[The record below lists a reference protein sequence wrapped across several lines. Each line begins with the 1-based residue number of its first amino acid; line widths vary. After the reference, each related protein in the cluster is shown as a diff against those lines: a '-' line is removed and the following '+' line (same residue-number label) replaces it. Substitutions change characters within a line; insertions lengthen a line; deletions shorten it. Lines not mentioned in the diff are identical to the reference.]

1 MNDLSKVVDKLL
13 AQGLL
18 ALRGTCVM
26 PRLWNSDYSN
36 LAAQQGASIDVPIP
50 SAIKAQAVTPGA
62 TSQDTGDISP
72 VSATIKLDRWMEA
85 PFYLT
90 DKDLMEANR
99 GVIPM
104 QASEAVKAIAND
116 VNATLLGL
124 GRKFYGMVGTPG
136 TTPFSTVVDATNARK
151 VLNRQLAPVNDRRI
165 VLDPDAEAAALG
177 LSGFADVSKSGDARP
192 IIDGTI
198 GRKYGFDWA
207 MDQQVPSFEASVMT
221 EGALTVNGANEAG
234 AQVVSLA
241 KATNAAGLKEGDI
254 LTIAGDAQTY
264 VVTEAVSLAVGNT
277 AVKIYPGLARATT
290 GSEAVTVSGSHVMNL
305 AFHRDA
311 IAFAT
316 RPLMD
321 SANGLGNLIQSA
333 VDPVS
338 GLSLRLEVSREHKRT
353 RFSYDILYGADVVRR
368 EGRQAVSPAHGLRV
382 QHAEPASDHRGHR
395 AGHVRHR
402 GQGARPARGGPGRRD
417 LCRPHDHGADGFLH
431 RGTGRRRQDH
441 FRRHRNPAHHRKRHF
456 AQIRRRLQGNHQALH
471 RTMQSYR
478 AGFGLL
484 RGQLSARKIHQRG
497 IVLPRLHPHRRR
509 SGEFHEVYH
518 PQNQVHGRA
527 ARRGRRRPHHPIHAL
542 SGPSG
547 FRRRRRTQNRK
558 DRTRMTKD
566 AKNEQAKAPLPMES
580 FFTRENANEGIE
592 LPLLLPDGTKTE
604 HWLRIRGVDADG
616 FRKAEARSKRKML
629 EIAAEKDLD
638 KRDAEVEDTRLAML
652 AALVIGWSFDN
663 PCTEAEIKRLFREAP
678 QIAEQ
683 VDRTAYDRARF
694 FGNSSKGS
702 SPTPGESS
710 S

>member
-26 PRLWNSDYSN
+26 PRLVNSDYSN

-221 EGALTVNGANEAG
+221 EGALTVNGAKEAG
-234 AQVVSLA
+234 AQVVS
-241 KATNAAGLKEGDI
+241 
-254 LTIAGDAQTY
+254 
-264 VVTEAVSLAVGNT
+264 
-277 AVKIYPGLARATT
+277 
-290 GSEAVTVSGSHVMNL
+290 L

-321 SANGLGNLIQSA
+321 SANGLGNLTQSA

-368 EGRQAVSPAHGLRV
+368 ELGCRI
-382 QHAEPASDHRGHR
+382 
-395 AGHVRHR
+395 AG
-402 GQGARPARGGPGRRD
+402 
-417 LCRPHDHGADGFLH
+417 
-431 RGTGRRRQDH
+431 
-441 FRRHRNPAHHRKRHF
+441 
-456 AQIRRRLQGNHQALH
+456 
-471 RTMQSYR
+471 
-478 AGFGLL
+478 
-484 RGQLSARKIHQRG
+484 
-497 IVLPRLHPHRRR
+497 
-509 SGEFHEVYH
+509 
-518 PQNQVHGRA
+518 
-527 ARRGRRRPHHPIHAL
+527 
-542 SGPSG
+542 
-547 FRRRRRTQNRK
+547 
-558 DRTRMTKD
+558 
-566 AKNEQAKAPLPMES
+566 
-580 FFTRENANEGIE
+580 
-592 LPLLLPDGTKTE
+592 
-604 HWLRIRGVDADG
+604 
-616 FRKAEARSKRKML
+616 
-629 EIAAEKDLD
+629 
-638 KRDAEVEDTRLAML
+638 
-652 AALVIGWSFDN
+652 
-663 PCTEAEIKRLFREAP
+663 
-678 QIAEQ
+678 
-683 VDRTAYDRARF
+683 
-694 FGNSSKGS
+694 
-702 SPTPGESS
+702 
-710 S
+710 

>member
-26 PRLWNSDYSN
+26 PRLVNSDYSN

-207 MDQQVPSFEASVMT
+207 MDQQMPTFEASVMT

-241 KATNAAGLKEGDI
+241 
-254 LTIAGDAQTY
+254 
-264 VVTEAVSLAVGNT
+264 
-277 AVKIYPGLARATT
+277 
-290 GSEAVTVSGSHVMNL
+290 
-305 AFHRDA
+305 FHRDA

-321 SANGLGNLIQSA
+321 SANGLGNLTQSA

-368 EGRQAVSPAHGLRV
+368 ELGCRI
-382 QHAEPASDHRGHR
+382 
-395 AGHVRHR
+395 AG
-402 GQGARPARGGPGRRD
+402 
-417 LCRPHDHGADGFLH
+417 
-431 RGTGRRRQDH
+431 
-441 FRRHRNPAHHRKRHF
+441 
-456 AQIRRRLQGNHQALH
+456 
-471 RTMQSYR
+471 
-478 AGFGLL
+478 
-484 RGQLSARKIHQRG
+484 
-497 IVLPRLHPHRRR
+497 
-509 SGEFHEVYH
+509 
-518 PQNQVHGRA
+518 
-527 ARRGRRRPHHPIHAL
+527 
-542 SGPSG
+542 
-547 FRRRRRTQNRK
+547 
-558 DRTRMTKD
+558 
-566 AKNEQAKAPLPMES
+566 
-580 FFTRENANEGIE
+580 
-592 LPLLLPDGTKTE
+592 
-604 HWLRIRGVDADG
+604 
-616 FRKAEARSKRKML
+616 
-629 EIAAEKDLD
+629 
-638 KRDAEVEDTRLAML
+638 
-652 AALVIGWSFDN
+652 
-663 PCTEAEIKRLFREAP
+663 
-678 QIAEQ
+678 
-683 VDRTAYDRARF
+683 
-694 FGNSSKGS
+694 
-702 SPTPGESS
+702 
-710 S
+710 

>member
-26 PRLWNSDYSN
+26 PRLVNSDYSN

-241 KATNAAGLKEGDI
+241 
-254 LTIAGDAQTY
+254 
-264 VVTEAVSLAVGNT
+264 
-277 AVKIYPGLARATT
+277 
-290 GSEAVTVSGSHVMNL
+290 
-305 AFHRDA
+305 FHRDA
-311 IAFAT
+311 IAFST

-321 SANGLGNLIQSA
+321 SANGLGNLTQSA

-368 EGRQAVSPAHGLRV
+368 ELDCRI
-382 QHAEPASDHRGHR
+382 
-395 AGHVRHR
+395 AG
-402 GQGARPARGGPGRRD
+402 
-417 LCRPHDHGADGFLH
+417 
-431 RGTGRRRQDH
+431 
-441 FRRHRNPAHHRKRHF
+441 
-456 AQIRRRLQGNHQALH
+456 
-471 RTMQSYR
+471 
-478 AGFGLL
+478 
-484 RGQLSARKIHQRG
+484 
-497 IVLPRLHPHRRR
+497 
-509 SGEFHEVYH
+509 
-518 PQNQVHGRA
+518 
-527 ARRGRRRPHHPIHAL
+527 
-542 SGPSG
+542 
-547 FRRRRRTQNRK
+547 
-558 DRTRMTKD
+558 
-566 AKNEQAKAPLPMES
+566 
-580 FFTRENANEGIE
+580 
-592 LPLLLPDGTKTE
+592 
-604 HWLRIRGVDADG
+604 
-616 FRKAEARSKRKML
+616 
-629 EIAAEKDLD
+629 
-638 KRDAEVEDTRLAML
+638 
-652 AALVIGWSFDN
+652 
-663 PCTEAEIKRLFREAP
+663 
-678 QIAEQ
+678 
-683 VDRTAYDRARF
+683 
-694 FGNSSKGS
+694 
-702 SPTPGESS
+702 
-710 S
+710 

>member
-26 PRLWNSDYSN
+26 PRLVNSDYSN

-207 MDQQVPSFEASVMT
+207 MDQQVPTFEASVMT

-241 KATNAAGLKEGDI
+241 
-254 LTIAGDAQTY
+254 
-264 VVTEAVSLAVGNT
+264 
-277 AVKIYPGLARATT
+277 
-290 GSEAVTVSGSHVMNL
+290 
-305 AFHRDA
+305 FHRDA
-311 IAFAT
+311 IAFST

-321 SANGLGNLIQSA
+321 SANGLGNLTQSA

-368 EGRQAVSPAHGLRV
+368 ELGCRI
-382 QHAEPASDHRGHR
+382 
-395 AGHVRHR
+395 AG
-402 GQGARPARGGPGRRD
+402 
-417 LCRPHDHGADGFLH
+417 
-431 RGTGRRRQDH
+431 
-441 FRRHRNPAHHRKRHF
+441 
-456 AQIRRRLQGNHQALH
+456 
-471 RTMQSYR
+471 
-478 AGFGLL
+478 
-484 RGQLSARKIHQRG
+484 
-497 IVLPRLHPHRRR
+497 
-509 SGEFHEVYH
+509 
-518 PQNQVHGRA
+518 
-527 ARRGRRRPHHPIHAL
+527 
-542 SGPSG
+542 
-547 FRRRRRTQNRK
+547 
-558 DRTRMTKD
+558 
-566 AKNEQAKAPLPMES
+566 
-580 FFTRENANEGIE
+580 
-592 LPLLLPDGTKTE
+592 
-604 HWLRIRGVDADG
+604 
-616 FRKAEARSKRKML
+616 
-629 EIAAEKDLD
+629 
-638 KRDAEVEDTRLAML
+638 
-652 AALVIGWSFDN
+652 
-663 PCTEAEIKRLFREAP
+663 
-678 QIAEQ
+678 
-683 VDRTAYDRARF
+683 
-694 FGNSSKGS
+694 
-702 SPTPGESS
+702 
-710 S
+710 

>member
-26 PRLWNSDYSN
+26 PRLVNSDYSN

-124 GRKFYGMVGTPG
+124 GRKFYGIVGTPG

-165 VLDPDAEAAALG
+165 VLDPDAEAAARG

-241 KATNAAGLKEGDI
+241 
-254 LTIAGDAQTY
+254 
-264 VVTEAVSLAVGNT
+264 
-277 AVKIYPGLARATT
+277 
-290 GSEAVTVSGSHVMNL
+290 
-305 AFHRDA
+305 FHRDA

-321 SANGLGNLIQSA
+321 SANGLGNLTQSA

-368 EGRQAVSPAHGLRV
+368 ELGCRI
-382 QHAEPASDHRGHR
+382 
-395 AGHVRHR
+395 AG
-402 GQGARPARGGPGRRD
+402 
-417 LCRPHDHGADGFLH
+417 
-431 RGTGRRRQDH
+431 
-441 FRRHRNPAHHRKRHF
+441 
-456 AQIRRRLQGNHQALH
+456 
-471 RTMQSYR
+471 
-478 AGFGLL
+478 
-484 RGQLSARKIHQRG
+484 
-497 IVLPRLHPHRRR
+497 
-509 SGEFHEVYH
+509 
-518 PQNQVHGRA
+518 
-527 ARRGRRRPHHPIHAL
+527 
-542 SGPSG
+542 
-547 FRRRRRTQNRK
+547 
-558 DRTRMTKD
+558 
-566 AKNEQAKAPLPMES
+566 
-580 FFTRENANEGIE
+580 
-592 LPLLLPDGTKTE
+592 
-604 HWLRIRGVDADG
+604 
-616 FRKAEARSKRKML
+616 
-629 EIAAEKDLD
+629 
-638 KRDAEVEDTRLAML
+638 
-652 AALVIGWSFDN
+652 
-663 PCTEAEIKRLFREAP
+663 
-678 QIAEQ
+678 
-683 VDRTAYDRARF
+683 
-694 FGNSSKGS
+694 
-702 SPTPGESS
+702 
-710 S
+710 

>member
-26 PRLWNSDYSN
+26 PRLVNSDYSN

-241 KATNAAGLKEGDI
+241 
-254 LTIAGDAQTY
+254 
-264 VVTEAVSLAVGNT
+264 
-277 AVKIYPGLARATT
+277 
-290 GSEAVTVSGSHVMNL
+290 
-305 AFHRDA
+305 FHRDA

-321 SANGLGNLIQSA
+321 SANGLGNLTQYA

-368 EGRQAVSPAHGLRV
+368 ELGCRI
-382 QHAEPASDHRGHR
+382 
-395 AGHVRHR
+395 AG
-402 GQGARPARGGPGRRD
+402 
-417 LCRPHDHGADGFLH
+417 
-431 RGTGRRRQDH
+431 
-441 FRRHRNPAHHRKRHF
+441 
-456 AQIRRRLQGNHQALH
+456 
-471 RTMQSYR
+471 
-478 AGFGLL
+478 
-484 RGQLSARKIHQRG
+484 
-497 IVLPRLHPHRRR
+497 
-509 SGEFHEVYH
+509 
-518 PQNQVHGRA
+518 
-527 ARRGRRRPHHPIHAL
+527 
-542 SGPSG
+542 
-547 FRRRRRTQNRK
+547 
-558 DRTRMTKD
+558 
-566 AKNEQAKAPLPMES
+566 
-580 FFTRENANEGIE
+580 
-592 LPLLLPDGTKTE
+592 
-604 HWLRIRGVDADG
+604 
-616 FRKAEARSKRKML
+616 
-629 EIAAEKDLD
+629 
-638 KRDAEVEDTRLAML
+638 
-652 AALVIGWSFDN
+652 
-663 PCTEAEIKRLFREAP
+663 
-678 QIAEQ
+678 
-683 VDRTAYDRARF
+683 
-694 FGNSSKGS
+694 
-702 SPTPGESS
+702 
-710 S
+710 

>member
-1 MNDLSKVVDKLL
+1 MNNLSKVVDKLL
-13 AQGLL
+13 TQGLL

-26 PRLWNSDYSN
+26 PRLVNSDYSN

-90 DKDLMEANR
+90 DKDLMEADR

-124 GRKFYGMVGTPG
+124 GRKFYGIVGTPG

-165 VLDPDAEAAALG
+165 VLDLDAEAAALG
-177 LSGFADVSKSGDARP
+177 LSGFAGVSKSGDARP

-207 MDQQVPSFEASVMT
+207 MDQQVPIFEASVMT
-221 EGALTVNGANEAG
+221 EGALTVNEANEAG
-234 AQVVSLA
+234 SQAVSLA
-241 KATNAAGLKEGDI
+241 K
-254 LTIAGDAQTY
+254 
-264 VVTEAVSLAVGNT
+264 
-277 AVKIYPGLARATT
+277 ATT

-368 EGRQAVSPAHGLRV
+368 ELGCRI
-382 QHAEPASDHRGHR
+382 
-395 AGHVRHR
+395 AG
-402 GQGARPARGGPGRRD
+402 
-417 LCRPHDHGADGFLH
+417 
-431 RGTGRRRQDH
+431 
-441 FRRHRNPAHHRKRHF
+441 
-456 AQIRRRLQGNHQALH
+456 
-471 RTMQSYR
+471 
-478 AGFGLL
+478 
-484 RGQLSARKIHQRG
+484 
-497 IVLPRLHPHRRR
+497 
-509 SGEFHEVYH
+509 
-518 PQNQVHGRA
+518 
-527 ARRGRRRPHHPIHAL
+527 
-542 SGPSG
+542 
-547 FRRRRRTQNRK
+547 
-558 DRTRMTKD
+558 
-566 AKNEQAKAPLPMES
+566 
-580 FFTRENANEGIE
+580 
-592 LPLLLPDGTKTE
+592 
-604 HWLRIRGVDADG
+604 
-616 FRKAEARSKRKML
+616 
-629 EIAAEKDLD
+629 
-638 KRDAEVEDTRLAML
+638 
-652 AALVIGWSFDN
+652 
-663 PCTEAEIKRLFREAP
+663 
-678 QIAEQ
+678 
-683 VDRTAYDRARF
+683 
-694 FGNSSKGS
+694 
-702 SPTPGESS
+702 
-710 S
+710 

>member
-26 PRLWNSDYSN
+26 PRLVNSDYSN
-36 LAAQQGASIDVPIP
+36 LAAQQGASIDAPIP

-241 KATNAAGLKEGDI
+241 
-254 LTIAGDAQTY
+254 
-264 VVTEAVSLAVGNT
+264 
-277 AVKIYPGLARATT
+277 
-290 GSEAVTVSGSHVMNL
+290 
-305 AFHRDA
+305 FHRDA

-321 SANGLGNLIQSA
+321 SANGLGNLTQSA

-368 EGRQAVSPAHGLRV
+368 ELGCRI
-382 QHAEPASDHRGHR
+382 
-395 AGHVRHR
+395 AG
-402 GQGARPARGGPGRRD
+402 
-417 LCRPHDHGADGFLH
+417 
-431 RGTGRRRQDH
+431 
-441 FRRHRNPAHHRKRHF
+441 
-456 AQIRRRLQGNHQALH
+456 
-471 RTMQSYR
+471 
-478 AGFGLL
+478 
-484 RGQLSARKIHQRG
+484 
-497 IVLPRLHPHRRR
+497 
-509 SGEFHEVYH
+509 
-518 PQNQVHGRA
+518 
-527 ARRGRRRPHHPIHAL
+527 
-542 SGPSG
+542 
-547 FRRRRRTQNRK
+547 
-558 DRTRMTKD
+558 
-566 AKNEQAKAPLPMES
+566 
-580 FFTRENANEGIE
+580 
-592 LPLLLPDGTKTE
+592 
-604 HWLRIRGVDADG
+604 
-616 FRKAEARSKRKML
+616 
-629 EIAAEKDLD
+629 
-638 KRDAEVEDTRLAML
+638 
-652 AALVIGWSFDN
+652 
-663 PCTEAEIKRLFREAP
+663 
-678 QIAEQ
+678 
-683 VDRTAYDRARF
+683 
-694 FGNSSKGS
+694 
-702 SPTPGESS
+702 
-710 S
+710 

>member
-26 PRLWNSDYSN
+26 PRLVNSDYSN
-36 LAAQQGASIDVPIP
+36 LAAQQGASIDVRIP

-241 KATNAAGLKEGDI
+241 
-254 LTIAGDAQTY
+254 
-264 VVTEAVSLAVGNT
+264 
-277 AVKIYPGLARATT
+277 
-290 GSEAVTVSGSHVMNL
+290 
-305 AFHRDA
+305 FHRDA

-321 SANGLGNLIQSA
+321 SANGLGNLTQSA

-368 EGRQAVSPAHGLRV
+368 ELGCRI
-382 QHAEPASDHRGHR
+382 
-395 AGHVRHR
+395 AG
-402 GQGARPARGGPGRRD
+402 
-417 LCRPHDHGADGFLH
+417 
-431 RGTGRRRQDH
+431 
-441 FRRHRNPAHHRKRHF
+441 
-456 AQIRRRLQGNHQALH
+456 
-471 RTMQSYR
+471 
-478 AGFGLL
+478 
-484 RGQLSARKIHQRG
+484 
-497 IVLPRLHPHRRR
+497 
-509 SGEFHEVYH
+509 
-518 PQNQVHGRA
+518 
-527 ARRGRRRPHHPIHAL
+527 
-542 SGPSG
+542 
-547 FRRRRRTQNRK
+547 
-558 DRTRMTKD
+558 
-566 AKNEQAKAPLPMES
+566 
-580 FFTRENANEGIE
+580 
-592 LPLLLPDGTKTE
+592 
-604 HWLRIRGVDADG
+604 
-616 FRKAEARSKRKML
+616 
-629 EIAAEKDLD
+629 
-638 KRDAEVEDTRLAML
+638 
-652 AALVIGWSFDN
+652 
-663 PCTEAEIKRLFREAP
+663 
-678 QIAEQ
+678 
-683 VDRTAYDRARF
+683 
-694 FGNSSKGS
+694 
-702 SPTPGESS
+702 
-710 S
+710 

>member
-26 PRLWNSDYSN
+26 PRLVNSDYSN

-177 LSGFADVSKSGDARP
+177 LSGFADVRKSGDARP

-241 KATNAAGLKEGDI
+241 
-254 LTIAGDAQTY
+254 
-264 VVTEAVSLAVGNT
+264 
-277 AVKIYPGLARATT
+277 
-290 GSEAVTVSGSHVMNL
+290 
-305 AFHRDA
+305 FHRDA

-321 SANGLGNLIQSA
+321 SANGLGNLTQSA

-368 EGRQAVSPAHGLRV
+368 ELGCRI
-382 QHAEPASDHRGHR
+382 
-395 AGHVRHR
+395 AG
-402 GQGARPARGGPGRRD
+402 
-417 LCRPHDHGADGFLH
+417 
-431 RGTGRRRQDH
+431 
-441 FRRHRNPAHHRKRHF
+441 
-456 AQIRRRLQGNHQALH
+456 
-471 RTMQSYR
+471 
-478 AGFGLL
+478 
-484 RGQLSARKIHQRG
+484 
-497 IVLPRLHPHRRR
+497 
-509 SGEFHEVYH
+509 
-518 PQNQVHGRA
+518 
-527 ARRGRRRPHHPIHAL
+527 
-542 SGPSG
+542 
-547 FRRRRRTQNRK
+547 
-558 DRTRMTKD
+558 
-566 AKNEQAKAPLPMES
+566 
-580 FFTRENANEGIE
+580 
-592 LPLLLPDGTKTE
+592 
-604 HWLRIRGVDADG
+604 
-616 FRKAEARSKRKML
+616 
-629 EIAAEKDLD
+629 
-638 KRDAEVEDTRLAML
+638 
-652 AALVIGWSFDN
+652 
-663 PCTEAEIKRLFREAP
+663 
-678 QIAEQ
+678 
-683 VDRTAYDRARF
+683 
-694 FGNSSKGS
+694 
-702 SPTPGESS
+702 
-710 S
+710 

>member
-1 MNDLSKVVDKLL
+1 MLPSDVAYASFGRHFEVKEENGELRVVATMNGQPIFSRSDPGTFAAPEEALEAIIDKYPMKDRILK
-13 AQGLL
+13 APDG
-18 ALRGTCVM
+18 GSGSH
-26 PRLWNSDYSN
+26 PNSAY
-36 LAAQQGASIDVPIP
+36 A
-50 SAIKAQAVTPGA
+50 PGA
-62 TSQDTGDISP
+62 KIIPKGDM
-72 VSATIKLDRWMEA
+72 SA
-85 PFYLT
+85 FG
-90 DKDLMEANR
+90 ANL
-99 GVIPM
+99 
-104 QASEAVKAIAND
+104 EAIAND

-165 VLDPDAEAAALG
+165 VLNPDAEAAALG

-277 AVKIYPGLARATT
+277 AVKIYPGLARLTT

-368 EGRQAVSPAHGLRV
+368 ELGCRI
-382 QHAEPASDHRGHR
+382 
-395 AGHVRHR
+395 AG
-402 GQGARPARGGPGRRD
+402 
-417 LCRPHDHGADGFLH
+417 
-431 RGTGRRRQDH
+431 
-441 FRRHRNPAHHRKRHF
+441 
-456 AQIRRRLQGNHQALH
+456 
-471 RTMQSYR
+471 
-478 AGFGLL
+478 
-484 RGQLSARKIHQRG
+484 
-497 IVLPRLHPHRRR
+497 
-509 SGEFHEVYH
+509 
-518 PQNQVHGRA
+518 
-527 ARRGRRRPHHPIHAL
+527 
-542 SGPSG
+542 
-547 FRRRRRTQNRK
+547 
-558 DRTRMTKD
+558 
-566 AKNEQAKAPLPMES
+566 
-580 FFTRENANEGIE
+580 
-592 LPLLLPDGTKTE
+592 
-604 HWLRIRGVDADG
+604 
-616 FRKAEARSKRKML
+616 
-629 EIAAEKDLD
+629 
-638 KRDAEVEDTRLAML
+638 
-652 AALVIGWSFDN
+652 
-663 PCTEAEIKRLFREAP
+663 
-678 QIAEQ
+678 
-683 VDRTAYDRARF
+683 
-694 FGNSSKGS
+694 
-702 SPTPGESS
+702 
-710 S
+710 

>member
-26 PRLWNSDYSN
+26 PRLVNTDYSN

-177 LSGFADVSKSGDARP
+177 LSGFADVSKSGDTRP

-234 AQVVSLA
+234 AQVVS
-241 KATNAAGLKEGDI
+241 
-254 LTIAGDAQTY
+254 
-264 VVTEAVSLAVGNT
+264 
-277 AVKIYPGLARATT
+277 
-290 GSEAVTVSGSHVMNL
+290 L

-368 EGRQAVSPAHGLRV
+368 ELGCRI
-382 QHAEPASDHRGHR
+382 
-395 AGHVRHR
+395 AG
-402 GQGARPARGGPGRRD
+402 
-417 LCRPHDHGADGFLH
+417 
-431 RGTGRRRQDH
+431 
-441 FRRHRNPAHHRKRHF
+441 
-456 AQIRRRLQGNHQALH
+456 
-471 RTMQSYR
+471 
-478 AGFGLL
+478 
-484 RGQLSARKIHQRG
+484 
-497 IVLPRLHPHRRR
+497 
-509 SGEFHEVYH
+509 
-518 PQNQVHGRA
+518 
-527 ARRGRRRPHHPIHAL
+527 
-542 SGPSG
+542 
-547 FRRRRRTQNRK
+547 
-558 DRTRMTKD
+558 
-566 AKNEQAKAPLPMES
+566 
-580 FFTRENANEGIE
+580 
-592 LPLLLPDGTKTE
+592 
-604 HWLRIRGVDADG
+604 
-616 FRKAEARSKRKML
+616 
-629 EIAAEKDLD
+629 
-638 KRDAEVEDTRLAML
+638 
-652 AALVIGWSFDN
+652 
-663 PCTEAEIKRLFREAP
+663 
-678 QIAEQ
+678 
-683 VDRTAYDRARF
+683 
-694 FGNSSKGS
+694 
-702 SPTPGESS
+702 
-710 S
+710 

>member
-26 PRLWNSDYSN
+26 PRLVNSDYSN

-124 GRKFYGMVGTPG
+124 GRKFYGIVGTPG

-151 VLNRQLAPVNDRRI
+151 LLNRQLAPVNDRRI
-165 VLDPDAEAAALG
+165 VL
-177 LSGFADVSKSGDARP
+177 
-192 IIDGTI
+192 
-198 GRKYGFDWA
+198 
-207 MDQQVPSFEASVMT
+207 DQQVPSFEASVMT

-368 EGRQAVSPAHGLRV
+368 ELGCRI
-382 QHAEPASDHRGHR
+382 
-395 AGHVRHR
+395 AG
-402 GQGARPARGGPGRRD
+402 
-417 LCRPHDHGADGFLH
+417 
-431 RGTGRRRQDH
+431 
-441 FRRHRNPAHHRKRHF
+441 
-456 AQIRRRLQGNHQALH
+456 
-471 RTMQSYR
+471 
-478 AGFGLL
+478 
-484 RGQLSARKIHQRG
+484 
-497 IVLPRLHPHRRR
+497 
-509 SGEFHEVYH
+509 
-518 PQNQVHGRA
+518 
-527 ARRGRRRPHHPIHAL
+527 
-542 SGPSG
+542 
-547 FRRRRRTQNRK
+547 
-558 DRTRMTKD
+558 
-566 AKNEQAKAPLPMES
+566 
-580 FFTRENANEGIE
+580 
-592 LPLLLPDGTKTE
+592 
-604 HWLRIRGVDADG
+604 
-616 FRKAEARSKRKML
+616 
-629 EIAAEKDLD
+629 
-638 KRDAEVEDTRLAML
+638 
-652 AALVIGWSFDN
+652 
-663 PCTEAEIKRLFREAP
+663 
-678 QIAEQ
+678 
-683 VDRTAYDRARF
+683 
-694 FGNSSKGS
+694 
-702 SPTPGESS
+702 
-710 S
+710 

>member
-26 PRLWNSDYSN
+26 PRLVNSDYSN

-165 VLDPDAEAAALG
+165 VLDPDAEA
-177 LSGFADVSKSGDARP
+177 
-192 IIDGTI
+192 
-198 GRKYGFDWA
+198 
-207 MDQQVPSFEASVMT
+207 
-221 EGALTVNGANEAG
+221 G

-368 EGRQAVSPAHGLRV
+368 ELGCRI
-382 QHAEPASDHRGHR
+382 
-395 AGHVRHR
+395 
-402 GQGARPARGGPGRRD
+402 AR
-417 LCRPHDHGADGFLH
+417 
-431 RGTGRRRQDH
+431 
-441 FRRHRNPAHHRKRHF
+441 
-456 AQIRRRLQGNHQALH
+456 
-471 RTMQSYR
+471 
-478 AGFGLL
+478 
-484 RGQLSARKIHQRG
+484 
-497 IVLPRLHPHRRR
+497 
-509 SGEFHEVYH
+509 
-518 PQNQVHGRA
+518 
-527 ARRGRRRPHHPIHAL
+527 
-542 SGPSG
+542 
-547 FRRRRRTQNRK
+547 
-558 DRTRMTKD
+558 
-566 AKNEQAKAPLPMES
+566 
-580 FFTRENANEGIE
+580 
-592 LPLLLPDGTKTE
+592 
-604 HWLRIRGVDADG
+604 
-616 FRKAEARSKRKML
+616 
-629 EIAAEKDLD
+629 
-638 KRDAEVEDTRLAML
+638 
-652 AALVIGWSFDN
+652 
-663 PCTEAEIKRLFREAP
+663 
-678 QIAEQ
+678 
-683 VDRTAYDRARF
+683 
-694 FGNSSKGS
+694 
-702 SPTPGESS
+702 
-710 S
+710 

>member
-26 PRLWNSDYSN
+26 PRLVNSDYSN
-36 LAAQQGASIDVPIP
+36 FAAQQGASIDVPIP

-124 GRKFYGMVGTPG
+124 GRKFYGIVGTPG

-207 MDQQVPSFEASVMT
+207 MDQQVPTFEASVMT

-241 KATNAAGLKEGDI
+241 
-254 LTIAGDAQTY
+254 
-264 VVTEAVSLAVGNT
+264 
-277 AVKIYPGLARATT
+277 
-290 GSEAVTVSGSHVMNL
+290 
-305 AFHRDA
+305 FHRDA

-321 SANGLGNLIQSA
+321 SANGLGNLTQSA

-368 EGRQAVSPAHGLRV
+368 ELGCRI
-382 QHAEPASDHRGHR
+382 
-395 AGHVRHR
+395 AG
-402 GQGARPARGGPGRRD
+402 
-417 LCRPHDHGADGFLH
+417 
-431 RGTGRRRQDH
+431 
-441 FRRHRNPAHHRKRHF
+441 
-456 AQIRRRLQGNHQALH
+456 
-471 RTMQSYR
+471 
-478 AGFGLL
+478 
-484 RGQLSARKIHQRG
+484 
-497 IVLPRLHPHRRR
+497 
-509 SGEFHEVYH
+509 
-518 PQNQVHGRA
+518 
-527 ARRGRRRPHHPIHAL
+527 
-542 SGPSG
+542 
-547 FRRRRRTQNRK
+547 
-558 DRTRMTKD
+558 
-566 AKNEQAKAPLPMES
+566 
-580 FFTRENANEGIE
+580 
-592 LPLLLPDGTKTE
+592 
-604 HWLRIRGVDADG
+604 
-616 FRKAEARSKRKML
+616 
-629 EIAAEKDLD
+629 
-638 KRDAEVEDTRLAML
+638 
-652 AALVIGWSFDN
+652 
-663 PCTEAEIKRLFREAP
+663 
-678 QIAEQ
+678 
-683 VDRTAYDRARF
+683 
-694 FGNSSKGS
+694 
-702 SPTPGESS
+702 
-710 S
+710 

>member
-26 PRLWNSDYSN
+26 PRLVNSDYSN

-241 KATNAAGLKEGDI
+241 
-254 LTIAGDAQTY
+254 
-264 VVTEAVSLAVGNT
+264 
-277 AVKIYPGLARATT
+277 
-290 GSEAVTVSGSHVMNL
+290 
-305 AFHRDA
+305 FHRDA

-321 SANGLGNLIQSA
+321 SANGLGNLTQSA

-338 GLSLRLEVSREHKRT
+338 GLSLRLEVSREHKRP

-368 EGRQAVSPAHGLRV
+368 ELGCRI
-382 QHAEPASDHRGHR
+382 
-395 AGHVRHR
+395 AG
-402 GQGARPARGGPGRRD
+402 
-417 LCRPHDHGADGFLH
+417 
-431 RGTGRRRQDH
+431 
-441 FRRHRNPAHHRKRHF
+441 
-456 AQIRRRLQGNHQALH
+456 
-471 RTMQSYR
+471 
-478 AGFGLL
+478 
-484 RGQLSARKIHQRG
+484 
-497 IVLPRLHPHRRR
+497 
-509 SGEFHEVYH
+509 
-518 PQNQVHGRA
+518 
-527 ARRGRRRPHHPIHAL
+527 
-542 SGPSG
+542 
-547 FRRRRRTQNRK
+547 
-558 DRTRMTKD
+558 
-566 AKNEQAKAPLPMES
+566 
-580 FFTRENANEGIE
+580 
-592 LPLLLPDGTKTE
+592 
-604 HWLRIRGVDADG
+604 
-616 FRKAEARSKRKML
+616 
-629 EIAAEKDLD
+629 
-638 KRDAEVEDTRLAML
+638 
-652 AALVIGWSFDN
+652 
-663 PCTEAEIKRLFREAP
+663 
-678 QIAEQ
+678 
-683 VDRTAYDRARF
+683 
-694 FGNSSKGS
+694 
-702 SPTPGESS
+702 
-710 S
+710 

>member
-26 PRLWNSDYSN
+26 PRLVNSDYSN

-207 MDQQVPSFEASVMT
+207 MDQQVPTFEASVMT

-264 VVTEAVSLAVGNT
+264 VVM
-277 AVKIYPGLARATT
+277 
-290 GSEAVTVSGSHVMNL
+290 EAVTVSGSHVMNL

-338 GLSLRLEVSREHKRT
+338 GLSLRLEVSRAPGSAMTSCTART
-353 RFSYDILYGADVVRR
+353 WCAGNSA
-368 EGRQAVSPAHGLRV
+368 A
-382 QHAEPASDHRGHR
+382 AS
-395 AGHVRHR
+395 
-402 GQGARPARGGPGRRD
+402 PGRR
-417 LCRPHDHGADGFLH
+417 LH
-431 RGTGRRRQDH
+431 AHQHSENQERGNGERV
-441 FRRHRNPAHHRKRHF
+441 HR
-456 AQIRRRLQGNHQALH
+456 
-471 RTMQSYR
+471 
-478 AGFGLL
+478 
-484 RGQLSARKIHQRG
+484 HQRG
-497 IVLPRLHPHRRR
+497 RFR
-509 SGEFHEVYH
+509 SV
-518 PQNQVHGRA
+518 
-527 ARRGRRRPHHPIHAL
+527 
-542 SGPSG
+542 
-547 FRRRRRTQNRK
+547 
-558 DRTRMTKD
+558 
-566 AKNEQAKAPLPMES
+566 
-580 FFTRENANEGIE
+580 
-592 LPLLLPDGTKTE
+592 
-604 HWLRIRGVDADG
+604 
-616 FRKAEARSKRKML
+616 
-629 EIAAEKDLD
+629 
-638 KRDAEVEDTRLAML
+638 
-652 AALVIGWSFDN
+652 
-663 PCTEAEIKRLFREAP
+663 EAP
-678 QIAEQ
+678 ALELGSHDRHAGALLRRAERKQ
-683 VDRTAYDRARF
+683 A
-694 FGNSSKGS
+694 S
-702 SPTPGESS
+702 
-710 S
+710 

>member
-26 PRLWNSDYSN
+26 PRLVNSDYSN

-62 TSQDTGDISP
+62 TSQDTVDISP

-241 KATNAAGLKEGDI
+241 
-254 LTIAGDAQTY
+254 
-264 VVTEAVSLAVGNT
+264 
-277 AVKIYPGLARATT
+277 
-290 GSEAVTVSGSHVMNL
+290 
-305 AFHRDA
+305 FHRDA

-321 SANGLGNLIQSA
+321 SANGLGNLTQSA

-368 EGRQAVSPAHGLRV
+368 ELGCRI
-382 QHAEPASDHRGHR
+382 
-395 AGHVRHR
+395 AG
-402 GQGARPARGGPGRRD
+402 
-417 LCRPHDHGADGFLH
+417 
-431 RGTGRRRQDH
+431 
-441 FRRHRNPAHHRKRHF
+441 
-456 AQIRRRLQGNHQALH
+456 
-471 RTMQSYR
+471 
-478 AGFGLL
+478 
-484 RGQLSARKIHQRG
+484 
-497 IVLPRLHPHRRR
+497 
-509 SGEFHEVYH
+509 
-518 PQNQVHGRA
+518 
-527 ARRGRRRPHHPIHAL
+527 
-542 SGPSG
+542 
-547 FRRRRRTQNRK
+547 
-558 DRTRMTKD
+558 
-566 AKNEQAKAPLPMES
+566 
-580 FFTRENANEGIE
+580 
-592 LPLLLPDGTKTE
+592 
-604 HWLRIRGVDADG
+604 
-616 FRKAEARSKRKML
+616 
-629 EIAAEKDLD
+629 
-638 KRDAEVEDTRLAML
+638 
-652 AALVIGWSFDN
+652 
-663 PCTEAEIKRLFREAP
+663 
-678 QIAEQ
+678 
-683 VDRTAYDRARF
+683 
-694 FGNSSKGS
+694 
-702 SPTPGESS
+702 
-710 S
+710 

>member
-26 PRLWNSDYSN
+26 PRLVNSDYSN

-124 GRKFYGMVGTPG
+124 GRKFYGIVGTPG

-177 LSGFADVSKSGDARP
+177 LSGFADVSKSGDTRP

-207 MDQQVPSFEASVMT
+207 MDQQVPTFEASVMT

-254 LTIAGDAQTY
+254 LTIAGDGQTY
-264 VVTEAVSLAVGNT
+264 VVT
-277 AVKIYPGLARATT
+277 
-290 GSEAVTVSGSHVMNL
+290 EAVTVSGSHVMNL

-333 VDPVS
+333 VDLVS

-368 EGRQAVSPAHGLRV
+368 ELGCRI
-382 QHAEPASDHRGHR
+382 
-395 AGHVRHR
+395 AG
-402 GQGARPARGGPGRRD
+402 
-417 LCRPHDHGADGFLH
+417 
-431 RGTGRRRQDH
+431 
-441 FRRHRNPAHHRKRHF
+441 
-456 AQIRRRLQGNHQALH
+456 
-471 RTMQSYR
+471 
-478 AGFGLL
+478 
-484 RGQLSARKIHQRG
+484 
-497 IVLPRLHPHRRR
+497 
-509 SGEFHEVYH
+509 
-518 PQNQVHGRA
+518 
-527 ARRGRRRPHHPIHAL
+527 
-542 SGPSG
+542 
-547 FRRRRRTQNRK
+547 
-558 DRTRMTKD
+558 
-566 AKNEQAKAPLPMES
+566 
-580 FFTRENANEGIE
+580 
-592 LPLLLPDGTKTE
+592 
-604 HWLRIRGVDADG
+604 
-616 FRKAEARSKRKML
+616 
-629 EIAAEKDLD
+629 
-638 KRDAEVEDTRLAML
+638 
-652 AALVIGWSFDN
+652 
-663 PCTEAEIKRLFREAP
+663 
-678 QIAEQ
+678 
-683 VDRTAYDRARF
+683 
-694 FGNSSKGS
+694 
-702 SPTPGESS
+702 
-710 S
+710 